1 MSKTPPKRKPNL
13 KTTPQK
19 KDNPPLKA
27 YGYVR
32 VSTQEQATEG
42 FSLQAQEHKIRAY
55 ASFKDLELVE
65 IIRDEGVS
73 GKDFNRPGFQQ
84 LLELISSGNAQALI
98 VYKLDRL
105 TRNTSNLLQLVEDI
119 FEQGNTRFFSICE
132 EIDTDTAM
140 GRFFLTIMGAMA
152 QMERELIS
160 ERTSAVLQHK
170 KQQGQSLGL
179 VPYGYQ
185 RIQGKLEK
193 MPEEQSIL
201 RRMKRWRKEG
211 LSYKKIAE
219 RLNQKDIKPRRQ
231 KASWHS
237 SSVYYILN
245 RTPSK

>member
-1 MSKTPPKRKPNL
+1 
-13 KTTPQK
+13 
-19 KDNPPLKA
+19 
-27 YGYVR
+27 
-32 VSTQEQATEG
+32 
-42 FSLQAQEHKIRAY
+42 
-55 ASFKDLELVE
+55 
-65 IIRDEGVS
+65 
-73 GKDFNRPGFQQ
+73 
-84 LLELISSGNAQALI
+84 
-98 VYKLDRL
+98 
-105 TRNTSNLLQLVEDI
+105 
-119 FEQGNTRFFSICE
+119 
-132 EIDTDTAM
+132 M